1 MLGTDWL
8 WPWLSLTMLLVI
20 YCSCIAP
27 ACHRQ
32 TLSPKMFL
40 EYILLMYSINK
51 FQCRQITRHR
61 LMIFN
66 EMDSHVADTQIKKK
80 NIISIRETSSYLV
93 LITITP
99 LQRLL
104 LSWLLSPVLPVF
116 ELHISWTTENFA
128 FFPAF
133 QRYFVR
139 FIQALT
145 CSVGYPLWFPHS
157 ILLSEYVT
165 INPFS
170 CGWTLRFSLVF
181 DCYE

>member
-1 MLGTDWL
+1 
-8 WPWLSLTMLLVI
+8 MLLVI

-93 LITITP
+93 LITITT

-104 LSWLLSPVLPVF
+104 LS
-116 ELHISWTTENFA
+116 
-128 FFPAF
+128 
-133 QRYFVR
+133 
-139 FIQALT
+139 
-145 CSVGYPLWFPHS
+145 
-157 ILLSEYVT
+157 
-165 INPFS
+165 
-170 CGWTLRFSLVF
+170 
-181 DCYE
+181 